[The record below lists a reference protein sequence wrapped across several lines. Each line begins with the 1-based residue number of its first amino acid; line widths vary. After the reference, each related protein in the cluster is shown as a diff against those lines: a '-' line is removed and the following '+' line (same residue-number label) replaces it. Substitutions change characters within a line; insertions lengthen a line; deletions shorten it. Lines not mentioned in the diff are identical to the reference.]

1 MHVVILPS
9 WYPSDPS
16 DINGVFFR
24 EQAIALAK
32 RNLQIAVLV
41 PPRSLPMD
49 PRRWSDF
56 CQTPYYFQDEG
67 VITYRPRFMNW
78 SLLISRKRTPVINR
92 GCRQFDEYCSA
103 HGKPDILH
111 SHSALLGGEIAMA
124 ISQKYHIPFVVTE
137 HFSGFARGVIPS
149 IDLLKAKKVFSSAD
163 VLVTVSASL
172 LHTLESSCSA
182 TFPRARLIPNALSDD
197 FLLSPPPPVPMSDS
211 FTFLNVALLKPIK
224 RHDLLFRAFLQAFER
239 DESVTLRIGG
249 YGPEMKRLQKL
260 AKDLGIGDRVT
271 FLGKL
276 NRAQV
281 LKEMNQ
287 CQAFVLSSEFETFG
301 VVVIEALSQ
310 GKPVIATRCGGP
322 EEILHAGNGILVQK
336 NDKKSLADAMVRLRN
351 NYLNY
356 DSDCIRDDCLNRFS
370 EDTVGSQLVS
380 MYEDVF
386 RNYNVK
392 S

>member
-1 MHVVILPS
+1 MHVVILPRC
-9 WYPSDPS
+9 YPSDPS

-32 RNLQIAVLV
+32 RNLQTAVLV
-41 PPRSLPMD
+41 PPRSLPKD

-56 CQTPYYFQDEG
+56 CQTPYCVQDEG

-78 SLLISRKRTPVINR
+78 SLLNSRKRTQVIKR
-92 GCRQFDEYCSA
+92 GFRQFDGYCSA

-111 SHSALLGGEIAMA
+111 AHSALLGGEIAMA

-137 HFSGFARGVIPS
+137 HSSGFGRGMIPS
-149 IDLLKAKKVFSSAD
+149 CDLLKAKKVLSSAD

-172 LHTLESSCSA
+172 LHTLESSFPV
-182 TFPRARLIPNALSDD
+182 TFPRARVIPNILSDD
-197 FLLSPPPPVPMSDS
+197 FLSSTPSTVSLTGF
-211 FTFLNVALLKPIK
+211 FTFLNVGLLNPIK
-224 RHDLLFRAFLQAFER
+224 RQDLLLRAFLQAFER
-239 DESVTLRIGG
+239 DEDVALRIGG

-260 AKDLGIGDRVT
+260 AQDLGIGDCVT

-276 NRAQV
+276 DRTQV

-351 NYLNY
+351 DYLNY
-356 DSDCIRDDCLNRFS
+356 DSDCIRDDCLDRFS
-370 EDTVGSQLVS
+370 EDAVVSQLVS
-380 MYEDVF
+380 MYEDIL
-386 RNYNVK
+386 RKYNVK
-392 S
+392 

>member
-1 MHVVILPS
+1 MHVVILPMG
-9 WYPSDPS
+9 YPKDLS

-32 RNLQIAVLV
+32 RKLQTAVIV
-41 PPRSLPMD
+41 SPRSLPKD

-56 CQTPYYFQDEG
+56 LRTPYYVLDEG
-67 VITYRPRFMNW
+67 VITYRPRFISW
-78 SLLISRKRTPVINR
+78 SFLNSRKKTQIVKR
-92 GCRQFDEYCSA
+92 GCREFDRYFSVY
-103 HGKPDILH
+103 GKPDILH
-111 SHSALLGGEIAMA
+111 AHSALIGGEIAMA

-137 HFSGFARGVIPS
+137 HSSGFGRGMFS
-149 IDLLKAKKVFSSAD
+149 SCNLLKAKKVISSAD

-172 LHTLESSCSA
+172 LHTLESSFSD
-182 TFPRARLIPNALSDD
+182 TFPKARVIPNILSDD
-197 FLLSPPPPVPMSDS
+197 FLLSTPPSTS
-211 FTFLNVALLKPIK
+211 LTGFFTFLNVGLLNPIK
-224 RHDLLFRAFLQAFER
+224 RQDLLLKAFFRAFER
-239 DESVTLRIGG
+239 DESVVLRIGG

-260 AKDLGIGDRVT
+260 AKELGIVNRVT

-276 NRAQV
+276 DRTQV

-336 NDKKSLADAMVRLRN
+336 NDEKLLADAMLRLRAD
-351 NYLNY
+351 YLNY
-356 DSDCIRDDCLNRFS
+356 DSESIRGDCLDRFS
-370 EDTVGSQLVS
+370 GDTVVSQLVS
-380 MYEDVF
+380 MYEDILQK
-386 RNYNVK
+386 YTVK
-392 S
+392 K

>member
-1 MHVVILPS
+1 MHVVILPIG
-9 WYPSDPS
+9 YPRDPS

-32 RNLQIAVLV
+32 RKLQTAVIV
-41 PPRSLPMD
+41 PPRSLPKD

-56 CQTPYYFQDEG
+56 LRTPYYVQDEG

-78 SLLISRKRTPVINR
+78 SFLNSRKRTQVIKR
-92 GCRQFDEYCSA
+92 GCRQFDGYCSA
-103 HGKPDILH
+103 YGKPDILH
-111 SHSALLGGEIAMA
+111 AHSALIGGEIAMA

-137 HFSGFARGVIPS
+137 HSSGFGRGMIPS
-149 IDLLKAKKVFSSAD
+149 CDLLKAKKVLSSAD

-172 LHTLESSCSA
+172 LHTLESSFSD
-182 TFPRARLIPNALSDD
+182 TFPRARVIPNILSDD
-197 FLLSPPPPVPMSDS
+197 FLSSTPSSASLTGF
-211 FTFLNVALLKPIK
+211 FTFLNVGLLNPIK
-224 RHDLLFRAFLQAFER
+224 RQDLLLKAFLRAFER

-260 AKDLGIGDRVT
+260 AKELGIGNRVT

-276 NRAQV
+276 DRTQV

-336 NDKKSLADAMVRLRN
+336 NDEKSLADAMVRLRTD
-351 NYLNY
+351 YLNY
-356 DSDCIRDDCLNRFS
+356 ESDCIREDCLDRFS
-370 EDTVGSQLVS
+370 EDAVVSQLVS
-380 MYEDVF
+380 MYEDIL
-386 RNYNVK
+386 RKYNVK
-392 S
+392 R